1 MRASQL
7 SLAACLVL
15 PVGACARSEPVPV
28 HAAPVPVKRD
38 LLIGA
43 WAATNRF
50 QLVQEIEFARDGS
63 MKTVFKAM
71 PEAVPGQYF
80 WTDDR
85 SIVLEYRPSEAARKE
100 FQRVVRTHREKVRET
115 LERKAGPEVAERM
128 AAAYPL
134 ELSERQVWHIGLAEN
149 QMVLNDDAGLKFSFD
164 PK

>member
-1 MRASQL
+1 MRASEL

-15 PVGACARSEPVPV
+15 PLGACARSEPVPV
-28 HAAPVPVKRD
+28 HAAPVPVKRE

-50 QLVQEIEFARDGS
+50 QLVQEMEFARDGS
-63 MKTVFKAM
+63 MKAVFKAM
-71 PEAVPGQYF
+71 PEAVPGKYS

-100 FQRVVRTHREKVRET
+100 FRRLVRRHREKVRET

-134 ELSERQVWHIGLAEN
+134 ELPERHVCHVGLAEN
-149 QMVLNDDAGLKFSFD
+149 QLVLNDDAGLKLSFD